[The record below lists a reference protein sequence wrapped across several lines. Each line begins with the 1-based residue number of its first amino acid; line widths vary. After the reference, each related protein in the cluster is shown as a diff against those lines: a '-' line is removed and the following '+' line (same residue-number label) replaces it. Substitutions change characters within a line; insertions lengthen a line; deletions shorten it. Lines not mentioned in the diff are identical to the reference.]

1 MVCIRRFLINT
12 ERDTGSVPV
21 EVDPLEKE
29 LLDKSDDP
37 IELNPLDSSR
47 EDFFFPS
54 DRTVKC
60 LGHFESSS
68 ISNIS
73 SDFNHSECHRPSSLA
88 NSDEDPP
95 LALDPI
101 ALMNRRPTLSTSF
114 WIAWRRE
121 DNHNFWLV
129 MVSRGWRE

>member
-12 ERDTGSVPV
+12 ERDNGSVPV
-21 EVDPLEKE
+21 QVDPLEQ
-29 LLDKSDDP
+29 LLDKSGDPNP
-37 IELNPLDSSR
+37 IELYPLDSSR

-60 LGHFESSS
+60 LGHLESSS
-68 ISNIS
+68 ISNVS
-73 SDFNHSECHRPSSLA
+73 SDFNHNECHRASSLA
-88 NSDEDPP
+88 NSDDDPP

-114 WIAWRRE
+114 WIA
-121 DNHNFWLV
+121 
-129 MVSRGWRE
+129 